1 MSYNHAASKGQ
12 VGELVKNWRSN
23 PIYFNAVKNMIYR
36 IMDDFFWGNYF
47 FMAYQLVLI
56 MQ

>member
-1 MSYNHAASKGQ
+1 VSYNHAASKGQ